1 MPSALRR
8 SLISTAAALGT
19 AAAVVLPAQQAL
31 AAVPLTIDAGP
42 DATVAEGSAFT
53 RSMAIIDEVD
63 DGTPGWTYQVSYGDG
78 TLGSEQTTLTPSITL
93 DHTFANGTATRT
105 VMVSVWDTAAEGM
118 VDSFVVNVAN
128 VAPTGTLQGPVAVS
142 EGSAHQWQV
151 VATDPGA
158 DSLTY
163 FLRWADGLQAQWFIP
178 VGTGIAPHLY
188 RDDAD
193 GPDNATTHNLEL
205 TVNDGEASSPTLVYP
220 VVVNN
225 VPPVIPL
232 SGAASATVG
241 AAYTLTLGAITDP
254 GTDTVTSGVIRW
266 GDGTSQPLTVNGA
279 QTHIYAT
286 SGTKTIAVELT
297 DEDGTF
303 VGGTLAVDVAAST
316 PSAPSGLTATALS
329 RSSIRLNW
337 TNTTAN
343 QTSVYIE
350 RCKGVGCTSFSRIA
364 TVSGTAV
371 TYTNTGLSSRTTYTY
386 RIRSANAAGT
396 SPYSAKVAARTL

>member
-1 MPSALRR
+1 MTSALRR
-8 SLISTAAALGT
+8 SLISAAAALGT

-31 AAVPLTIDAGP
+31 AAVPLTIEAGP
-42 DATVAEGSAFT
+42 DATVAEGSAFSRT
-53 RSMAIIDEVD
+53 IAITDEVD

-78 TLGSEQTTLTPSITL
+78 TLGGEQTTLTPSITL
-93 DHTFANGTATRT
+93 GHIFANGTAAHT
-105 VMVSVWDTAAEGM
+105 VMVSVWDGAADGM

-128 VAPTGTLQGPVAVS
+128 VAPTGALQGPVAVS
-142 EGSAHQWQV
+142 EGSLHQWQV

-163 FLRWADGLQAQWFIP
+163 FLRWADGLQVEWFIP

-188 RDDAD
+188 RDDAN
-193 GPDNATTHNLEL
+193 GPDNATTHNLGL
-205 TVNDGEASSPTLVYP
+205 AVNDGEATSPNLVYP

-232 SGAASATVG
+232 SGAATATVG
-241 AAYTLTLGAITDP
+241 AAYTLTLGSIIDP
-254 GTDTVTSGVIRW
+254 GTDTATSGVIRW
-266 GDGTSQPLTVNGA
+266 GDGTTQPLTISSA
-279 QTHIYAT
+279 LTHTYAT
-286 SGTKTIAVELT
+286 SGTKTIAVEVT

-303 VGGTLAVDVAAST
+303 VAGTLAVNVAAST
-316 PSAPSGLTATALS
+316 PSAPSGLTAGALS
-329 RSSIRLNW
+329 RSSIRVNW

-343 QTSVYIE
+343 QTSVQIE

-371 TYTNTGLSSRTTYTY
+371 SYTNTGLSSRTTYTY
-386 RIRSANAAGT
+386 RIRSVNAAGT